1 MVFRFAVLVR
11 RLLYLLR
18 LLHSARA
25 GIPVLAIGN
34 LTVGGSGKTPLA
46 IHVAELLKS
55 KGWSPAIVSRG
66 YGGTARS
73 PRSVSLASDPAE
85 VGDEPVLMARRSG
98 CPVWVG
104 ADRAAVIA
112 ALRHEHPD
120 CDVVI
125 LDDGLQHYALRRDLE
140 IAVVDA
146 RVFGNGFLLPAGPLR
161 EPRTRLWT
169 VDAVVAHDTDA
180 MKGYAMQLE
189 GGELHRATDAR
200 ERRPL
205 GAFAGQRV
213 HAVAGIGDPHRFFLR
228 LAKAGIKV
236 VPHPFPDHHPF
247 RAGDLEFGDEAPVL
261 MTEKDAVKCKRYA
274 RPRHWILPVRAVPE
288 PAFDNWLLGRLGE
301 LRNRSKAA

>member
-1 MVFRFAVLVR
+1 
-11 RLLYLLR
+11 
-18 LLHSARA
+18 
-25 GIPVLAIGN
+25 
-34 LTVGGSGKTPLA
+34 
-46 IHVAELLKS
+46 
-55 KGWSPAIVSRG
+55 
-66 YGGTARS
+66 
-73 PRSVSLASDPAE
+73 
-85 VGDEPVLMARRSG
+85 MARRSG

-146 RVFGNGFLLPAGPLR
+146 RVFGNGFMLPAGPLR
-161 EPRTRLWT
+161 EPRTRLWS
-169 VDAVVAHDTDA
+169 VDAVLAHGTDA
-180 MKGYAMQLE
+180 VKGYAMQLA
-189 GGELHRATDAR
+189 GDELHRATDAR

-213 HAVAGIGDPHRFFLR
+213 HAVAGIGDPNRFFLH
-228 LAKAGIKV
+228 LGKLGVQV

-274 RPRHWILPVRAVPE
+274 KPQHWILPVRAVPE

>member
-1 MVFRFAVLVR
+1 MFRVAVFLR
-11 RLLYLLR
+11 RLLYLVR
-18 LLHSARA
+18 LLPSARA
-25 GIPVLAIGN
+25 GIPVVAIGN
-34 LTVGGSGKTPLA
+34 LSVGGSGKTPLA
-46 IHVAELLKS
+46 IHVAELLQA
-55 KGWSPAIVSRG
+55 KGWSPAIVARG
-66 YGGTARS
+66 YGGTVTA
-73 PRSVSLASDPAE
+73 PRGVSLASDPAE

-104 ADRAAVIA
+104 ADRGAVIA

-146 RVFGNGFLLPAGPLR
+146 RGFGNGYLLPAGPLR

-169 VDAVVAHDTDA
+169 VDAVIAHGTDEV
-180 MKGYAMQLE
+180 KGYAMRLE
-189 GGELHRATDAR
+189 GDELHRATDAR

-213 HAVAGIGDPHRFFLR
+213 HAVAGIGDPNRFFLQ

-236 VPHPFPDHHPF
+236 APHPFPDHHPF
-247 RAGDLEFGDEAPVL
+247 RAGDLEFGDDAPVL
-261 MTEKDAVKCKRYA
+261 MTEKDAVKCKRFA
-274 RPRHWILPVRAVPE
+274 KPQHWVLPVRAVPDS
-288 PAFDNWLLGRLGE
+288 AFDNWLLGRLGE